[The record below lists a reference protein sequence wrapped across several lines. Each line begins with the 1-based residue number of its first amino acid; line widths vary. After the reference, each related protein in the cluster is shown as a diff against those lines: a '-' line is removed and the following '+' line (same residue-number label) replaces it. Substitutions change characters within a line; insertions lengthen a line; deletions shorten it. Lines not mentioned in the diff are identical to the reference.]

1 MINNIQQQIAK
12 LLADPEQLLQTK
24 PYYRAITSKTSS
36 TGRKDGAS
44 IDSVGTTVRASLPKI
59 KRMPISIE
67 QLLKEYDPWSHSV
80 LYDENIPSIT
90 MKNTEGGWINIE
102 QKRMPIP
109 YQQNIA
115 KKQTLHLCN
124 NPMNHV
130 LLNSD
135 PTDLQKAYFIKIKQA
150 WNDRNIDGLKTEAVL
165 TQKSQSVV
173 GMLFYHN
180 YAGEIKAR
188 ILKYSD
194 GFSLITHKDNNGEHI
209 MECVYY
215 TTDDTEYID
224 CYDSTFMY
232 RFANSLNVDNNIV
245 AETSNG
251 WSLVESGKH
260 GFSECPLI
268 VKRGPV
274 AWDSVQD
281 LIELYER
288 TYNTFMVIQNR
299 HGNGALYIKGK
310 LNQLGQKL
318 AGSIVLFDNSL
329 DPNADAKYLE
339 PPTPQNM
346 IETLDQLEYSI
357 QKGSGT
363 TFILP
368 KDIKLSGDT
377 SGIAVQLTQELDIE
391 TALQDVNEW
400 QNFANKMMR
409 LFKQGLAKELVAKG
423 EEGYDNAITE
433 FEQLDIR
440 TRFVVWR
447 PQSNESYNQMLTTL
461 HGAGA
466 ISNQTL
472 VEKNTESC
480 PDEMAR
486 IRKEEEIQFQKQ
498 IKQQELAMRVSE
510 TNEQKV
516 DNSNEQQNE
525 ETNS

>member
-1 MINNIQQQIAK
+1 MMNNIQQQIAK

-24 PYYRAITSKTSS
+24 PYYRTISYNGSS
-36 TGRKDGAS
+36 PHGG
-44 IDSVGTTVRASLPKI
+44 IIESVGATVRATIPRI
-59 KRMPISIE
+59 KRKPIPIE
-67 QLLKEYDPWSHSV
+67 QLLKEYDPWSHSI

-90 MKNTEGGWINIE
+90 MKNTEGGWVQIE

-124 NPMNHV
+124 NPMNHI
-130 LLNSD
+130 LLNPE
-135 PTDLQKAYFIKIKQA
+135 PTELQKLYFIKIKQA
-150 WNDRNIDGLKTEAVL
+150 WDERNIDGLKTEAVL

-215 TTDDTEYID
+215 MIDDTEYLD
-224 CYDSTFMY
+224 CYDDTFMY
-232 RFANSLNVDNNIV
+232 RFVNSFDIDNNTG
-245 AETSNG
+245 AETVNG
-251 WSLVESGKH
+251 WRLVESGYH

-268 VKRGPV
+268 VKRGAV
-274 AWDSVQD
+274 AWDAVQD

-329 DPNADAKYLE
+329 DPNADAKYLT
-339 PPTPQNM
+339 PPSPQNM

-391 TALQDVNEW
+391 TALQDVNDW

-409 LFKQGLAKELVAKG
+409 LFKQGLARELVSKG
-423 EEGYDNAITE
+423 EKGYENAITE
-433 FEQLDIR
+433 FEQLNIR

-447 PQSNESYNQMLTTL
+447 PQSNEAYNQMLTTL
-461 HGAGA
+461 HGAGG

-486 IRKEEEIQFQKQ
+486 IRNEEEMAIQKQ
-498 IKQQELAMRVSE
+498 IKQQELTMRISE
-510 TNEQKV
+510 KAVNTN
-516 DNSNEQQNE
+516 NTSNDKLNG